1 MNRAVTVSRFGGPE
15 VIEVVKISMPHPGP
29 GEARVKVEA
38 ASVHPVDLETRA
50 GRYGELPEPS
60 GRLVL
65 GWDYAGRID
74 AVGPHVDASLVG
86 ITVTGWRY
94 WFDTREGTQADYIVV
109 PIESAT
115 PCPSSLSPAALT
127 TLPLN
132 GNTAFQALELLGLQR
147 GDTLAILGAA
157 GGIGG
162 FAMDLAVHRG
172 IAVAGI
178 ADDSDRNFIEGRGG
192 HFISRTSRDVAGCLR
207 RALRGPA
214 DALIATAPVDRS
226 VLAGIEPGG
235 AAVSAVGERPANS
248 GLDWRFLNAHPN
260 TDQTVEL
267 VRMAERGE
275 IALRVAG
282 TIPFE
287 DAAEAHRAAARPGTR
302 GRYVLTS
309 TERR

>member
-1 MNRAVTVSRFGGPE
+1 MTVSRFGGPE
-15 VIEVVKISMPHPGP
+15 VIEVVETPMPEPGP
-29 GEARVKVEA
+29 GEVRVRVEA

-50 GRYGELPEPS
+50 GHYGEIPEPG

-74 AVGPHVDASLVG
+74 AVGRHVDSGLIG
-86 ITVTGWRY
+86 TTVTGWRY
-94 WFDTREGTQADYIVV
+94 WFDAGEGTQADFIVV
-109 PIESAT
+109 PVESVT
-115 PCPSSLSPAALT
+115 YCPSSIPPAALT

-132 GNTAFQALELLGLQR
+132 GNTAFQALDLLGLHR
-147 GDTLAILGAA
+147 GNTLVILGAA
-157 GGIGG
+157 GSLGG

-172 IAVAGI
+172 IAVAGV
-178 ADDSDRNFIEGRGG
+178 AGDGDREFIEGRGG
-192 HFISRTSRDVAGCLR
+192 HFISRTSRDVAGDLR
-207 RALRGPA
+207 RALGGPA
-214 DALIATAPVDRS
+214 GALFATAPVDRS

-235 AAVSAVGERPANS
+235 VAVSAVGERSANS
-248 GLDWRFLNAHPN
+248 GLDWRFLNARPN